1 VLDLLLSLDASVFA
15 WVQALPH
22 PHWLNILMV
31 VVTTAGVRSGVWLAL
46 GVVLAFQRP
55 DGRDGLW
62 RLALALAM
70 TGILVDLIVKPAV
83 ARERP
88 AARSAVVERVLDRPT
103 TFSFPSGH
111 AAEGAAG
118 AYALSRFW
126 PRAAPL
132 WALAV
137 VIAISRVYLGV
148 HYPIDILAGFAIGLA
163 CSIFVTGGM
172 VYRTRTSKPVTSLA
186 R

>member
-1 VLDLLLSLDASVFA
+1 VLDSLLAFDAFLLA

-22 PHWLNILMV
+22 PQWLNVLMV
-31 VVTTAGVRSGVWLAL
+31 LVTTAGLRGSVWLAL
-46 GVVLAFQRP
+46 GVLLAVQRR

-70 TGILVDLIVKPAV
+70 TGIVVDIIIKPTV

-88 AARSAVVERVLDRPT
+88 AARAAVVEQVFDRPT

-118 AYALSRFW
+118 AFALSRFW
-126 PRAAPL
+126 PGAALPL
-132 WALAV
+132 WALAA

-148 HYPIDILAGFAIGLA
+148 HYPLDIIAGFAIGLA
-163 CSIFVTGGM
+163 CAVFVTGGM
-172 VYRTRTSKPVTSLA
+172 VYRAPGA
-186 R
+186 RR